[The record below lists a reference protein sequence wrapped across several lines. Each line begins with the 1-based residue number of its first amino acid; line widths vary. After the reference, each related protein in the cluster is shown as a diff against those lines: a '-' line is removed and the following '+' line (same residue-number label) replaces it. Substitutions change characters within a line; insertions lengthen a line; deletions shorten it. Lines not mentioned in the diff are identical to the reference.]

1 MAAAAILEAAAGLPV
16 TVLGPRGVL
25 VAGGASTGKLYVLK
39 SGDLEIV
46 REGSVVASFGEPGD
60 VVGEMS
66 VLLEKPHTATV
77 RSRMGA
83 EVHVV
88 DDPVAFLDTHPA
100 VSRHIARSLAQ
111 RLEKTT
117 ALLIDLRAQMKDRQD
132 HELADRIFA
141 LLK

>member
-1 MAAAAILEAAAGLPV
+1 MAAIILEAAANLPV
-16 TVLGPRGVL
+16 TVLAPRSVL
-25 VAGGASTGKLYVLK
+25 VAGGARTGKLYILK

-66 VLLEKPHTATV
+66 FLLEQPHSATV

-88 DDPVAFLDTHPA
+88 DDPIAFLDANPA
-100 VSRHIARSLAQ
+100 VSRHIARSLAL

-117 ALLIDLRAQMKDRQD
+117 ALLIDLRAQMKERQD
-132 HELADRIFA
+132 HEMADKIFA

>member
-1 MAAAAILEAAAGLPV
+1 MAVEVLAAAVDLPV
-16 TVLGPRGVL
+16 TVLGPRAVL
-25 VAGGASTGKLYVLK
+25 VAGGARTGKLYILK
-39 SGDLEIV
+39 SGDLEVV
-46 REGSVVASFGEPGD
+46 RDGSVVASFGEPGD

-66 VLLEKPHTATV
+66 ALLDQPHTATV

-88 DDPVAFLDTHPA
+88 DDPVAFLDANPA
-100 VSRHIARSLAQ
+100 VTRHIARSLAR

-117 ALLIDLRAQMKDRQD
+117 ALLIDLRSQMKDRQD
-132 HELADRIFA
+132 HEMADRIFA

>member
-1 MAAAAILEAAAGLPV
+1 MRASILEAAAGLPV
-16 TVLGPRGVL
+16 TVLGPRAVL
-25 VAGGASTGKLYVLK
+25 VTGGDRTGKLYVLK

-46 REGSVVASFGEPGD
+46 RSGSVVASFGEPGD
-60 VVGEMS
+60 IVGEMS
-66 VLLEKPHTATV
+66 VLLEQPHSATV

-83 EVHVV
+83 EVYVI
-88 DDPVAFLDTHPA
+88 DDPIGFLDSHPP

-132 HELADRIFA
+132 HEMADKIFA
-141 LLK
+141 LLN